1 MIIEGDVTPQ
11 QILEKVGGYQAFF
24 PDEAVMDHDGKQVKI
39 KDLPDIQ
46 NAKDLSTL
54 AKNYIESQREIGRRV
69 RIPGKDAKPEDV
81 QAFKTKLIETGML
94 PAPLASPAD
103 YGIVK
108 PEGLADGIPWSD
120 ELAST
125 LAATLHKHGAPKEL
139 AADLLALH
147 MQALAGS
154 QQSLNTSLEAGMAA
168 LKTEHGDKFDER
180 QAAATR
186 LATEIFT
193 TPEELE
199 FFEQTGLGNHPKFL
213 SILMR
218 LAPLAMQDSSFVAG
232 MQNQGGAMSGDDV
245 RAEIAKIMT
254 DKNHPMNAG
263 YWRQDKAVMVH
274 IDQLYKKAY
283 GGATVEIS

>member
-1 MIIEGDVTPQ
+1 MIFEGDVTPQ
-11 QILEKVGGYQAFF
+11 QILEQVGGYQAFL
-24 PDEAVMDHDGKQVKI
+24 PDDAVMDHDGKSVKL

-46 NAKDLSTL
+46 NAKDLPTL
-54 AKNYIESQREIGRRV
+54 AKNYIESQRELGRRV
-69 RIPGKDAKPEDV
+69 RIPGKDAKPEET
-81 QAFKTKLIETGML
+81 QAFKAKLIETGML
-94 PAPLASPAD
+94 PAPLASPSD
-103 YGIVK
+103 YGIAK
-108 PEGLADGIPWSD
+108 PEGMADGLQWSE
-120 ELAST
+120 ELAT
-125 LAATLHKHGAPKEL
+125 NLAATLHKHGAPKEL

-154 QQSLNTSLEAGMAA
+154 QQGLNASLEAGMAA
-168 LKTEHGDKFDER
+168 LKTEHGEKFEER

-232 MQNQGGAMSGDDV
+232 MARPTGAMDQGEAVKEHTRVMSDPKH
-245 RAEIAKIMT
+245 E
-254 DKNHPMNAG
+254 HYAG
-263 YWRQDKAVMVH
+263 YQKGDPKALAYV
-274 IDQLYKKAY
+274 DSLYRKPA
-283 GGATVEIS
+283 GVAA